1 MADEGWFFLDSVDEV
16 RLRHKSLERA
26 LRRFA
31 SELGHGLRRAH
42 VFVSCRVS
50 DWQGEEDRAV
60 INRLLQAF
68 KETPAS
74 LPVAPDVALLEPIV
88 VTPKDRDSR
97 VGTILLKP
105 C

>member
-1 MADEGWFFLDSVDEV
+1 MVEEV
-16 RLRHKSLERA
+16 
-26 LRRFA
+26 
-31 SELGHGLRRAH
+31 SELVKNRFHLP
-42 VFVSCRVS
+42 V
-50 DWQGEEDRAV
+50 GEEDRAV